1 MRDGP
6 GFALAGSL
14 PKRAAPVRHPRA
26 LVNPDASPMEHAC
39 RDRGKRRCAIWL
51 FPRARLFANARCKMR
66 DALDPDRIGE
76 PPFIHGLFGHTRGR
90 AGQAARGPAE
100 AESDPFPYAPNAAVR
115 A

>member
-6 GFALAGSL
+6 LALAGSL

-76 PPFIHGLFGHTRGR
+76 PPFIHGLFATR
-90 AGQAARGPAE
+90 E
-100 AESDPFPYAPNAAVR
+100 AEPDKQLGGPKYRTLPPMP
-115 A
+115 